1 MQTFTR
7 LLGFLRP
14 HRRGVIVSFLFAAA
28 AMGAGVAIPW
38 LTGQAIGAVTDG
50 ERSRLVLF
58 ALLVAL
64 AGALRL
70 GLSVGRRLVAGRVSL
85 AVEYDLRA
93 TLYSHLQS
101 LELGFFDR
109 QQTGQLMSR
118 VTVDL
123 QAVRFFLGYGL
134 IFIGQSFF
142 TLALAAVAMFVIDP
156 VLALI
161 ALAPVPFVVLVAFR
175 YGRRS
180 RPAMQEVQQRIAE
193 LTAVAQ
199 ENVSG
204 VRVVK
209 AFAREELQL
218 ERFRHQTG
226 RVFDQ
231 AMYTTRL
238 QARYAPLIGFLPYL
252 GLAAIL
258 LVGGRAAID
267 GSIDIA
273 VFTAFYGYVLMLT
286 GPMRTLGYMLGAAQ
300 RATASGAR
308 IFELLDR
315 RPEIVAP
322 PDAPPLPAGRGR
334 VELRD
339 VSLTFEGATRPALEG
354 IELTVEAGST
364 VALVGGTG
372 SGKTSLASLLPRLYD
387 ATEGSV
393 SIDGADVRG
402 VDPASLRRE
411 IAVVTDDPFLFS
423 ATVHD
428 NIAYARPD
436 ATREQ
441 VEEAARRAHADGFVR
456 ELPDGY
462 ESLIGERGLTLS
474 GGQRQRIAIA
484 RALLANPRIL
494 VLDDATSSVDASTEQ
509 EIKLA
514 LGEVM
519 EGRTTFVIAHR
530 LSTIALADEIVVLAH
545 GRIAAQGTHDELL
558 AQDGLYREIV
568 EKGLPDQ
575 VFLTRKPIEEAGPL
589 SSRPRPA
596 LAAAPAQAA
605 ETAFARR
612 SSQATTFGRR
622 HTRDE
627 GVSALGTGALDSL
640 TTAGREDAR
649 LAELRRRLR
658 QTGGRGRKLRG
669 LIELLRPYRRRVALM
684 FLTLIVATGAA
695 LAPIPLATK
704 AIDDGI
710 QRHDAGALTGIV
722 LVFLAATLVTWGA
735 SAAQTY
741 LTGWVGQRALQDLR
755 VQLFRHLQ
763 SLSLGFYSR
772 VRAGVVI
779 SRITNDVEALD
790 SLVSDGIVTLF
801 QSTLTLVGV
810 VVILL
815 VMDAELALYTFLAIP
830 LMAAAALAF
839 RIASADAFRRTRE
852 RIAAITGYLQETLS
866 GIRVV
871 RSFGQEQ
878 RHVARFADLNTANR
892 DANMTTVHLNAAYF
906 PGVELLSSLV
916 TVGILLIGGFEV
928 IDGNTQTGIVF
939 GFIAALN
946 QFFDPIQQLSQL
958 YTTYQSGMAALD
970 KIFEL
975 LDEEPELVDRPGA
988 VVLEDLRGELSFE
1001 GVSFRYDTARGPAS
1015 AGDVAGLGTPGD
1027 DGPWALRDVTLH
1039 VPPGQTIAL
1048 VGETGAGKSTLAK
1061 LVARF
1066 YDPTRGVVRVDGHDL
1081 RDVAAGPLRARMGIV
1096 PQEGFLFSGT
1106 IGENIAFG
1114 RPDATREEIAAAA
1127 AAVGADVFVDDL
1139 PLGYDTEVGER
1150 GVQLSAGQRQL
1161 IAFARALIADPRIL
1175 VLDEATSNVDIQTET
1190 RIEHGLRRLLAGR
1203 TAIVIAHRLSTI
1215 RHAGLIVVL
1224 EHGRIVEQGTHEQLL
1239 ARDGAYAR
1247 LHHDWAEQAVA

>member
-14 HRRGVIVSFLFAAA
+14 HRRGVIVSFLFAAT
-28 AMGAGVAIPW
+28 AMASGVAIPW
-38 LTGQAIGAVTDG
+38 LTGQAIGAITDG
-50 ERSRLVLF
+50 ERSKLILF
-58 ALLVAL
+58 ALLVAAAGL
-64 AGALRL
+64 ARL

-93 TLYSHLQS
+93 RLYGHLQE

-142 TLALAAVAMFVIDP
+142 TLALAAVAMFIIQP

-161 ALAPVPFVVLVAFR
+161 ALTPVPFVVLVAFR

-193 LTAVAQ
+193 LTAVAE

-218 ERFRHQTG
+218 ERFRHHTG

-258 LVGGRAAID
+258 LVGGRAAIS

-273 VFTAFYGYVLMLT
+273 VFTTFYGYVLMLT

-308 IFELLDR
+308 IFQVLDR

-322 PDAPPLPAGRGR
+322 EDAPPLPAGRGR
-334 VELRD
+334 VELRG
-339 VSLTFEGATRPALEG
+339 VSLTYDGAVQPALHDVA
-354 IELTVEAGST
+354 LTVEAGTT

-372 SGKTSLASLLPRLYD
+372 SGKTSLVSLLPRLYD
-387 ATEGSV
+387 ATAGSV
-393 SIDGADVRG
+393 LIDGADVRS

-436 ATREQ
+436 ATRDE
-441 VEEAARRAHADGFVR
+441 VEAAARRAHADGFVR

-462 ESLIGERGLTLS
+462 DTLIGERGLTLS

-509 EIKLA
+509 EIKQALA
-514 LGEVM
+514 EVM

-530 LSTIALADEIVVLAH
+530 LSTIALADEIVVLER
-545 GRIAAQGTHDELL
+545 GRVVAQGTHDELL
-558 AQDGLYREIV
+558 AQEGLYREIV

-575 VFLTRKPIEEAGPL
+575 VFLTRKPVEEAAPGARSNGRAPAA
-589 SSRPRPA
+589 RAAAA
-596 LAAAPAQAA
+596 LAASPAGS
-605 ETAFARR
+605 TPAR
-612 SSQATTFGRR
+612 
-622 HTRDE
+622 RDE
-627 GVSALGTGALDSL
+627 GVSALASGALGSL
-640 TTAGREDAR
+640 TTAGREADR

-669 LIELLRPYRRRVALM
+669 LIELLRPYRVRVVLM
-684 FLTLIVATGAA
+684 FLTLILATGAA
-695 LAPIPLATK
+695 LAPIPLAKK

-710 QRHDAGALTGIV
+710 QQGDAGALTGIV
-722 LVFLAATLVTWGA
+722 LVFLAATLVTWAA
-735 SAAQTY
+735 SSAQTY

-772 VRAGVVI
+772 VRSGVVI
-779 SRITNDVEALD
+779 SRLTNDVEALD

-801 QSTLTLVGV
+801 QSTLTLGGV

-815 VMDAELALYTFLAIP
+815 AMDAQLALYTFIAIP
-830 LMAAAALAF
+830 LIAVSAFVF

-852 RIAAITGYLQETLS
+852 RIGAITGYLQETLS

-871 RSFGQEQ
+871 RSFGQER
-878 RHVARFADLNTANR
+878 RHIGRFADLNQANR
-892 DANMTTVHLNAAYF
+892 DANMTTVYLNAVYF
-906 PGVELLSSLV
+906 PGIELLSSLV

-928 IDGNTQTGIVF
+928 IHGDAQTGVVF

-946 QFFDPIQQLSQL
+946 LFFDPIQSLSQL

-975 LDEEPELVDRPGA
+975 LDEEPELVDRPDA
-988 VVLEDLRGELSFE
+988 VSLDGLRGELSFE
-1001 GVSFRYDTARGPAS
+1001 GMSFRYGE
-1015 AGDVAGLGTPGD
+1015 D
-1027 DGPWALRDVTLH
+1027 DAGPWALRDVDLH
-1039 VPPGQTIAL
+1039 VEPGQTVAL
-1048 VGETGAGKSTLAK
+1048 VGETGAGKSTFAK

-1066 YDPTRGVVRVDGHDL
+1066 YDPTRGVVRVDGYDL
-1081 RDVAAGPLRARMGIV
+1081 RDVSSASLRARMGIV

-1106 IGENIAFG
+1106 IAENIAFG
-1114 RPDATREEIAAAA
+1114 RPDATRADVAAAA
-1127 AAVGADVFVDDL
+1127 EAVGADAFAADL
-1139 PLGYDTEVGER
+1139 PLGYDTEIGER

-1161 IAFARALIADPRIL
+1161 VAFARALIADPRIL

-1190 RIEHGLRRLLAGR
+1190 RIEEGLRTLLAGR

-1215 RHAGLIVVL
+1215 RHADLIVVL
-1224 EHGRIVEQGTHEQLL
+1224 EHGRIAEQGTHEQLL
-1239 ARDGAYAR
+1239 AAGGAYAR
-1247 LHHDWAEQAVA
+1247 LHQDWAAQAVA